1 MIIKKGRGSRPDG
14 KVGRSIRLQG
24 RVGTQPSGQKAADAN
39 AEGRSCKAHHKVED
53 HRLAQYTACIV
64 LPVCTQIL
72 CHLNGK
78 GHI

>member
-1 MIIKKGRGSRPDG
+1 MIIKKAGKPTRWQSRPKHPPAG
-14 KVGRSIRLQG
+14 KGRR
-24 RVGTQPSGQKAADAN
+24 PASGQKTADAN